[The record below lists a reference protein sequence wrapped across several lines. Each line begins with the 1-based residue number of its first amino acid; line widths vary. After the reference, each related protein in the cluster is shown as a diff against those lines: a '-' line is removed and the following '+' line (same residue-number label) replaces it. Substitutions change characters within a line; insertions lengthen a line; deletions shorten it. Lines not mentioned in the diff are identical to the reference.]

1 MVTDYRNVRL
11 TSPIIAFDGLYYY
24 TIDSTADTIVQ
35 KTDDGTVAFSY
46 PMNRNIT
53 NPIVALC
60 YEGINNS
67 HRNGP
72 PHLSVVSPTN
82 DGNPAVDYTVLP
94 PTGMAFWVLEDDQA
108 SGIVIRRFLI
118 EDFIAKETNTFTI
131 PVNSV
136 GAGSGTGEVWDVTQM
151 AVEMYETQIWP
162 RNGMT
167 QPGPTIKEIY
177 VHDNISNT
185 SSNDD
190 DALELFRDQYG
201 RVPDLP
207 TLADENALLP
217 LYAVDADETALLKR
231 FQYDN
236 GNEIIKAG
244 QQVIIGPS
252 TRTGYEGQ
260 FETVTVLRDIVSSD
274 HAATQN
280 SVANLGGLDSSQ
292 LYGSNNPIDDG
303 KSRVLMIP
311 LTGSLTKKFNRGDP
325 VRWVKRI
332 FVFNNNGNNNRVS
345 GDGTGTGAL
354 YAFNPDGSFA
364 SYKGGDIGAL
374 FHNVEGATFSQRDRK
389 IIFTKATNSLFMEP
403 NLNDIKF
410 VKTGLLDNY
419 DTGAETP
426 IPIYDLIAT
435 FMGELLRLQKKQ
447 ILGGSMQSWSTYN
460 YVVSPL
466 FSLVTSISVRP
477 NPQIIAADGADLS
490 LITVTVK
497 DQYNQPINNLTVE
510 ITDDNATGL
519 MKEAGGGPTVPA
531 EIEVTT
537 DENGQ
542 ALAEYQ
548 SGVDDVAVLITATVK
563 QIVS

>member
-1 MVTDYRNVRL
+1 
-11 TSPIIAFDGLYYY
+11 
-24 TIDSTADTIVQ
+24 
-35 KTDDGTVAFSY
+35 
-46 PMNRNIT
+46 
-53 NPIVALC
+53 
-60 YEGINNS
+60 
-67 HRNGP
+67 
-72 PHLSVVSPTN
+72 
-82 DGNPAVDYTVLP
+82 
-94 PTGMAFWVLEDDQA
+94 
-108 SGIVIRRFLI
+108 
-118 EDFIAKETNTFTI
+118 
-131 PVNSV
+131 
-136 GAGSGTGEVWDVTQM
+136 
-151 AVEMYETQIWP
+151 
-162 RNGMT
+162 
-167 QPGPTIKEIY
+167 
-177 VHDNISNT
+177 
-185 SSNDD
+185 
-190 DALELFRDQYG
+190 
-201 RVPDLP
+201 
-207 TLADENALLP
+207 
-217 LYAVDADETALLKR
+217 
-231 FQYDN
+231 
-236 GNEIIKAG
+236 
-244 QQVIIGPS
+244 
-252 TRTGYEGQ
+252 
-260 FETVTVLRDIVSSD
+260 
-274 HAATQN
+274 
-280 SVANLGGLDSSQ
+280 
-292 LYGSNNPIDDG
+292 
-303 KSRVLMIP
+303 
-311 LTGSLTKKFNRGDP
+311 
-325 VRWVKRI
+325 
-332 FVFNNNGNNNRVS
+332 
-345 GDGTGTGAL
+345 
-354 YAFNPDGSFA
+354 
-364 SYKGGDIGAL
+364 
-374 FHNVEGATFSQRDRK
+374 
-389 IIFTKATNSLFMEP
+389 MEP